1 MSKFMNQED
10 RDQQINDLM
19 LAIRRNTQGSKCID
33 IFGNLLNEVED
44 KEFIDTVI
52 VDTHRFITEFSRL
65 CKDVDNMKNLDYISR
80 ILTHEFILP
89 HKYFRKSHKMAK
101 VYLLMYDMLV
111 KKYPHAVYDI
121 EKGIALPNVNFLGD
135 IHHKEEFTANDV
147 VEVFRYFGD
156 LSGLSVEQVKAKK
169 ELARMVILLYDY
181 MPAIVKALIQTKRRG
196 LNLDKNSTKFVN
208 PI

>member
-89 HKYFRKSHKMAK
+89 HKYFRKSYNMAK
-101 VYLLMYDMLV
+101 VYLLMNDMLV
-111 KKYPHAVYDI
+111 KNYPHSVYDA
-121 EKGIALPNVNFLGD
+121 EKGIVLSNTNFLGT

-147 VEVFRYFGD
+147 VEVFKYFGD
-156 LSGLSVEQVKAKK
+156 LSGLSVEQVKEKK